1 MGLFSRRRPVVTPLE
16 AAGGWLVPLDPAA
29 ALARLARAQREHRRA
44 EEYGDRS
51 PDTRA
56 NLEQQ
61 FAQAAAALHAA
72 GSDQEVHA
80 WLGLADALRYQ
91 KRRRPDTLDAFHR
104 ALAPDPGSEPA
115 WDAFLDYFTYAP
127 TAHDLLGVLA
137 MMPPYIRP
145 GRIELLQA
153 VAERRDTWGTMAP
166 AEADAFQA
174 ALPAELR
181 RLDDMPSLG
190 LCLSRMGL
198 RTERDGSREQ
208 ALALLRDAVATGARR
223 VPPGGKRP
231 SPCCC
236 EPSLQRLTA
245 PAPARPRPSYGG
257 RGTGALAL
265 RAASR
270 RA

>member
-115 WDAFLDYFTYAP
+115 WDAFLDYFT
-127 TAHDLLGVLA
+127 T
-137 MMPPYIRP
+137 R
-145 GRIELLQA
+145 
-153 VAERRDTWGTMAP
+153 
-166 AEADAFQA
+166 
-174 ALPAELR
+174 
-181 RLDDMPSLG
+181 
-190 LCLSRMGL
+190 
-198 RTERDGSREQ
+198 
-208 ALALLRDAVATGARR
+208 
-223 VPPGGKRP
+223 
-231 SPCCC
+231 
-236 EPSLQRLTA
+236 
-245 PAPARPRPSYGG
+245 RPRTTCS
-257 RGTGALAL
+257 
-265 RAASR
+265 ASSP
-270 RA
+270 

>member
-1 MGLFSRRRPVVTPLE
+1 
-16 AAGGWLVPLDPAA
+16 
-29 ALARLARAQREHRRA
+29 
-44 EEYGDRS
+44 
-51 PDTRA
+51 
-56 NLEQQ
+56 
-61 FAQAAAALHAA
+61 
-72 GSDQEVHA
+72 
-80 WLGLADALRYQ
+80 
-91 KRRRPDTLDAFHR
+91 
-104 ALAPDPGSEPA
+104 
-115 WDAFLDYFTYAP
+115 
-127 TAHDLLGVLA
+127 

-257 RGTGALAL
+257 RGTGAPAL